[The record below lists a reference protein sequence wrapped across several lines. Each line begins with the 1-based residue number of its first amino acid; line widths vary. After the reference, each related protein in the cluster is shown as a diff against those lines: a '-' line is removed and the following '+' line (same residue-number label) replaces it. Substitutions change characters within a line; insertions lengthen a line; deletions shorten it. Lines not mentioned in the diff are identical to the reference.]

1 MTAASHLARGR
12 WAEDQ
17 AAGYLQQQGLRLEC
31 RNFRCRAGEIDLIMA
46 DGPTLVFV
54 EVRFRSSSRF
64 GTPLD
69 TVTRAKQRKLLVAA
83 GVYLARN
90 RQGHRRCRFDVLSVT
105 KRNYCP
111 AFHWVQDAFGQDA

>member
-1 MTAASHLARGR
+1 VTAPHLARGR
-12 WAEDQ
+12 WAEEQ
-17 AAGYLQQQGLRLEC
+17 AADYLAQQGLRLEG
-31 RNFRCRAGEIDLIMA
+31 RNFRCRSGEIDLIMS

-69 TVTRAKQRKLLVAA
+69 TVTRAKQRKLLAAA
-83 GVYLARN
+83 GAYLTRT

-105 KRNYCP
+105 KRNYSP